1 LGTSGIHGCRTNSG
15 EVQAPATG
23 VAQNGTP
30 FPFRERA
37 HSLTHT
43 HNHNCNHHGRGGG
56 TAHLPPTLSHR
67 HHRHRHH
74 RHRHHLQSRSSA
86 PHIHTSTSTRART
99 HAYIQQKHAQVASG
113 GTTPSTPPPRN
124 PRPPWTPRPAPRAT
138 THHCFHTNNQRWTV
152 YFTHR
157 QPKAAIP
164 PCAGP
169 GPPQGEGHPC
179 NGWGTCPPI
188 ASRGA
193 RHHQARKQARTCT
206 ATSVADTT

>member
-1 LGTSGIHGCRTNSG
+1 VGEWAGWGHRAFMAAAPTQGKRKHQPQELPKTAPPFHSGSART
-15 EVQAPATG
+15 
-23 VAQNGTP
+23 
-30 FPFRERA
+30 

-99 HAYIQQKHAQVASG
+99 HAYIQLKHAQVASG

-138 THHCFHTNNQRWTV
+138 THALFSHKQLKTDCLLYT
-152 YFTHR
+152 
-157 QPKAAIP
+157 
-164 PCAGP
+164 
-169 GPPQGEGHPC
+169 
-179 NGWGTCPPI
+179 
-188 ASRGA
+188 
-193 RHHQARKQARTCT
+193 QAT
-206 ATSVADTT
+206 